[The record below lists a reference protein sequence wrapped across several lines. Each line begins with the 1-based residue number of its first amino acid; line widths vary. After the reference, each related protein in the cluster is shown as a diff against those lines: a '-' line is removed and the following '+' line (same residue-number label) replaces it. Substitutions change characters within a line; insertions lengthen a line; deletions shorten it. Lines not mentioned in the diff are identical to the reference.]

1 MPSSP
6 GVSAGERAGILLA
19 LVAVLFTVASF
30 GWLVVTAGVDAPEPL
45 QEGPL
50 RQVLLAGLV
59 SIAVAAP
66 LVRRRAPSTWRPV
79 LVRLVPAMTAV
90 GVLGHAIATL
100 VNGLEPATAIVAPDY
115 GHVLH
120 PDQPGGT
127 LWLFLIW
134 GAPLAGLAAPAVR
147 SWEMNV
153 KLGSAW
159 VGFYYAGVGLWALG
173 SRVVEAGGGRGASA
187 LFGLVFASLVVGTV
201 ALVLAWI
208 ERRGHEIHR

>member
-1 MPSSP
+1 MPSP
-6 GVSAGERAGILLA
+6 QRASAGERAGILLA
-19 LVAVLFTVASF
+19 LLAVLFTVASF
-30 GWLVVTAGVDAPEPL
+30 GWLVVTAGVDAPERH
-45 QEGPL
+45 QTGPL
-50 RQVLLAGLV
+50 RQVLLAGLACL
-59 SIAVAAP
+59 AVAVP
-66 LVRRRAPSTWRPV
+66 LVRWRGPSTWRST
-79 LVRLVPAMTAV
+79 LVRLVPVMTVV
-90 GVLGHAIATL
+90 GLLGHAIATL
-100 VNGLEPATAIVAPDY
+100 VNGLEPAAAILVPDY

-134 GAPLAGLAAPAVR
+134 GAPLVAMAAPAVR

-187 LFGLVFASLVVGTV
+187 LFGLLFATLVVGSI
-201 ALVLAWI
+201 ALVLAWR
-208 ERRGHEIHR
+208 ERRQQWVEG